1 MKIQFLVT
9 ILGAAMIN
17 GTVSAHNLQSEQVVP
32 PVKVAEFGEI
42 VIIENSIALKP
53 WYSSSLPGKVRVVHH
68 LAGRTAAKEKN
79 QPMID
84 AIKAAH
90 FDQAKYQT
98 TTIINADDAI
108 VGTGMFVKRSAEKGK
123 IENPHSQVILDDK
136 GAVKNAWSLQEKDS
150 LIIVLDKQGKVKF
163 AKEGALS
170 QNEIQTVLALLKD
183 LMR

>member
-42 VIIENSIALKP
+42 VIIENSTALKP

-98 TTIINADDAI
+98 TTIINA
-108 VGTGMFVKRSAEKGK
+108 VKRSAEKGK

-163 AKEGALS
+163 AKEGSLS
-170 QNEIQTVLALLKD
+170 QNEIQTVLALLRD